1 SAFLHHPM
9 TAMGR
14 ASRMLIGDEPEM
26 GEADMIA
33 QSLSMGW
40 LSPNPSILHTRQPAV
55 PNSLPKA

>member
-1 SAFLHHPM
+1 M

-14 ASRMLIGDEPEM
+14 ASRMLIGNEPEM

-40 LSPNPSILHTRQPAV
+40 LSPNPFILHTRQPAV